1 MTAPDEQSNQP
12 PPPRERT
19 TGTSQSPFGQRPDPE
34 ATGSAPDWTAGPDWT
49 AAHPADSRCLEL
61 CPICRGAEI
70 LRGAGGPEL
79 RGQLDD
85 VGREA
90 LLTLRS
96 LVDHYLERP
105 DQRPGD
111 AERVERIPID

>member
-1 MTAPDEQSNQP
+1 MTAPDEHTNRPP
-12 PPPRERT
+12 PPPRT
-19 TGTSQSPFGQRPDPE
+19 PTDPFGDE
-34 ATGSAPDWTAGPDWT
+34 TGPGTASGPDWASADWT
-49 AAHPADSRCLEL
+49 AAHHADPRCLEL

-70 LRGAGGPEL
+70 LRAAGGTEL

-96 LVDHYLERP
+96 LVDHYLERLDTRPRP
-105 DQRPGD
+105 D
-111 AERVERIPID
+111 ERVERIPID

>member
-1 MTAPDEQSNQP
+1 MTAPDEHSNP
-12 PPPRERT
+12 PPPPSEGTENPFREEPSRS
-19 TGTSQSPFGQRPDPE
+19 G
-34 ATGSAPDWTAGPDWT
+34 AGSGPDWSAGPDWT
-49 AAHPADSRCLEL
+49 AAHHADSRCLEL

-96 LVDHYLERP
+96 LVDHYLERL
-105 DQRPGD
+105 DQRPGGGD
-111 AERVERIPID
+111 RVERIPID

>member
-1 MTAPDEQSNQP
+1 MTAPDEQTDP
-12 PPPRERT
+12 PPPPSWRTEIPYREEPPREN
-19 TGTSQSPFGQRPDPE
+19 G
-34 ATGSAPDWTAGPDWT
+34 TGSGPDWSAAGHWT
-49 AAHPADSRCLEL
+49 AAHPEDSRCLEL

-96 LVDHYLERP
+96 LVDHYLERL
-105 DQRPGD
+105 DQREND
-111 AERVERIPID
+111 AGRVEHIPID

>member
-1 MTAPDEQSNQP
+1 MTAPDEQTDP
-12 PPPRERT
+12 PPPPSWRTEIPFREEPPRSN
-19 TGTSQSPFGQRPDPE
+19 GTASGPDAAAGPHW
-34 ATGSAPDWTAGPDWT
+34 SAP
-49 AAHPADSRCLEL
+49 HPEDSRCLEL

-90 LLTLRS
+90 LLTLRA
-96 LVDHYLERP
+96 LVDHYIERL
-105 DQRPGD
+105 DQRDRGPD
-111 AERVERIPID
+111 RVERIPID

>member
-1 MTAPDEQSNQP
+1 MTAPDEHTNRP
-12 PPPRERT
+12 PPQPREAT
-19 TGTSQSPFGQRPDPE
+19 TSPLGDGPARGAPGSGPDS
-34 ATGSAPDWTAGPDWT
+34 TYGDWTAP
-49 AAHPADSRCLEL
+49 HHADPRCLEL

-70 LRGAGGPEL
+70 LRAAGGTEL

-96 LVDHYLERP
+96 LVDHYLERL
-105 DQRPGD
+105 DARPGPG
-111 AERVERIPID
+111 ERVERIPID